1 MADYDV
7 DVAIIGAGIAGIGI
21 GAELARSR
29 SVLVLEAEEQPGY
42 HATGRSAAVYLKH
55 YGNDTI
61 RWLTARSE
69 AFYLNPPAEVTETP
83 LLSPRGEL
91 MITDGS
97 DEDVFIRQVEGSAL
111 LREISP
117 REALSLVPILRP
129 EKVRRAAI
137 ENASDIDVHAL
148 HQGWIKVMRKRGGT
162 LLCNARVS
170 KLTREG
176 NRWLI
181 ESPAGVVSAAVVVNA
196 AGAWADKVAAMAG
209 LDPIGLTPCR
219 RSMAVLPAPEGY
231 DVSRWP
237 VFGPARE
244 LWYCKA
250 EAGTLY
256 VSPAEEDPMEPHDA
270 YPDDMVL
277 AEGLDRFE
285 QAVTIRVTR
294 IERSWAGLRTFARD
308 RTPVIGF
315 DPAAE
320 GFFWL
325 AGQGGYGIQTSPAAS
340 RLASA
345 IILGE
350 KAAGDDERTV
360 RAQLDPARFR

>member
-1 MADYDV
+1 MV
-7 DVAIIGAGIAGIGI
+7 DHKVDIAVIGAGIAGIGI

-29 SVLVLEAEEQPGY
+29 SVIVLEAEERPGY
-42 HATGRSAAVYLKH
+42 HSTGRSAAIYLKH
-55 YGNDTI
+55 YGNATI
-61 RWLTARSE
+61 RQLTARSE
-69 AFYLNPPAEVTETP
+69 AFYRNPPAEVTETP

-91 MITDGS
+91 MLSDGS
-97 DEDVFIRQVEGSAL
+97 DDDLFSQHVEGSPL
-111 LREISP
+111 LTEISP
-117 REALSLVPILRP
+117 KEALAMVPILRP

-137 ENASDIDVHAL
+137 EDASDIDVNAL
-148 HQGWIKVMRKRGGT
+148 HQGWIRLMRKRGGT
-162 LLCNARVS
+162 LLCDARVS
-170 KLTREG
+170 SLKHENG
-176 NRWLI
+176 RWLI
-181 ESPAGVVSAAVVVNA
+181 ESPAGTVSAAIVVNA

-209 LDPIGLTPCR
+209 LTPIGLTPCR

-231 DVSRWP
+231 DVTGWP
-237 VFGPARE
+237 LFGPARE

-256 VSPAEEDPMEPHDA
+256 VSPAEEDPVEPHDA

-285 QAVTIRVTR
+285 QAVTITVNR

-315 DPAAE
+315 DPSAE

-340 RLASA
+340 RLAA
-345 IILGE
+345 GLVLGE
-350 KAAGDDERTV
+350 GPGSDDEQTV
-360 RAQLDPARFR
+360 IASLNPGRFR